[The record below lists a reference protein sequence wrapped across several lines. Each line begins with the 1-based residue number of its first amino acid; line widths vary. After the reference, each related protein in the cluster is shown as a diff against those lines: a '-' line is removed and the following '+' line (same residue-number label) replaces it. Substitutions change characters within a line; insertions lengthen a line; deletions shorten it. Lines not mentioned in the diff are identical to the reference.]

1 MELDHIVPRAERGSD
16 DIDNAIPLCFECHA
30 EVHAYN
36 DAHPRGRKFRPDE
49 LRAHRDQWIA
59 ICKTN
64 PSALIAA
71 PLNND
76 VGPLQALLD
85 ELEFNMA
92 VVPVDKRLIGC
103 SFMTEQFVRATA
115 AGAIA
120 ILDDRLKT
128 AVLDAYVAIGTA
140 NRYIDA
146 CFRDLHG
153 YSRPADVD
161 DAHAQMRIAEEMAR
175 AAYQLL
181 LKFMRSEATS

>member
-1 MELDHIVPRAERGSD
+1 MELDHIVPRSEGGSD
-16 DIDNAIPLCFECHA
+16 DIGNAIPLCFECHA

-59 ICKTN
+59 ICTNN
-64 PSALIAA
+64 PSALISA

-85 ELEFNMA
+85 ELEFNVA
-92 VVPVDKRLIGC
+92 VVPVDKQLIGC
-103 SFMTEQFVRATA
+103 PFMTDQFIRATS
-115 AGAIA
+115 AGAIS
-120 ILDDRLKT
+120 ILNDRLKA

-140 NRYIDA
+140 NRYIEA
-146 CFRDLHG
+146 CFRDLRG

-161 DAHAQMRIAEEMAR
+161 AAHAQMRIAEEKAR
-175 AAYQLL
+175 SAHLALL
-181 LKFMRSEATS
+181 TFMRSDTAS